1 MQILTLGG
9 LGWGPRFQFSSKL
22 PGAADAAGP
31 WASLLLVGNQR
42 IFVVDYVFCL
52 FSPQEYER
60 AKSVALGESKPAS
73 IGRYF

>member
-9 LGWGPRFQFSSKL
+9 LGWGLRFQFSSKL
-22 PGAADAAGP
+22 PGAAAAAAL
-31 WASLLLVGNQR
+31 WAPLLLVGNQR

-52 FSPQEYER
+52 FSSQEYER
-60 AKSVALGESKPAS
+60 AKPLALGESKPAS